1 MNWLLIIV
9 FLFISCS
16 LFYLYKKEKQKNKE
30 INEINENIAIKNKEI
45 EKENSVLI
53 DNRKYIQEEIKQK
66 QQILNQIEQTITN
79 SEQISKKA
87 FENYI
92 DVLDTEYNNKEKEY
106 QESLKLLNESYGNI
120 QNKLI
125 AETDQIRKD
134 LDKISA
140 TRAAAI
146 QAQIEEEKIQQK
158 SAFYSL
164 SIDDIDE
171 REVKILHSIEK
182 ELRDPRP
189 IRMIIWQ
196 TYYSKKANELAAR
209 ILGPNDKC
217 GIYKITN
224 KNNKM
229 CYVGQ
234 AKNIRERIREHMKC
248 GLGIDTPAA
257 NKLYQAMLKD
267 GISNFTFELLE
278 ECVAAELNEK
288 EKFYIDLYN
297 SYDYGY
303 NSNRGIKNA

>member
-1 MNWLLIIV
+1 MYWLLIIV
-9 FLFISCS
+9 FLFISCL
-16 LFYLYKKEKQKNKE
+16 LFYLYNKEKQKNKE
-30 INEINENIAIKNKEI
+30 IYSINEEIINKNEKIKNENNI
-45 EKENSVLI
+45 LSNQKEN
-53 DNRKYIQEEIKQK
+53 IQKDIKQK
-66 QQILNQIEQTITN
+66 QQILNQIEETITN

-106 QESLKLLNESYGNI
+106 QESLELLNKSYGDI

-134 LDKISA
+134 LDKLTS

-146 QAQIEEEKIQQK
+146 QAQLEEEKIQQQ
-158 SAFYSL
+158 SDFYSL
-164 SIDDIDE
+164 SIDDIDK
-171 REVKILHSIEK
+171 REVKILQSIEK

-196 TYYSKKANELAAR
+196 AYYSKKANELAAR

-257 NKLYQAMLKD
+257 NKLYQAMLKE
-267 GISNFTFELLE
+267 GIDNFTFELLE
-278 ECVAAELNEK
+278 ECLNTELNEK
-288 EKFYIDLYN
+288 EMFYINLYN

-303 NSNRGIKNA
+303 NSNRGIKNT